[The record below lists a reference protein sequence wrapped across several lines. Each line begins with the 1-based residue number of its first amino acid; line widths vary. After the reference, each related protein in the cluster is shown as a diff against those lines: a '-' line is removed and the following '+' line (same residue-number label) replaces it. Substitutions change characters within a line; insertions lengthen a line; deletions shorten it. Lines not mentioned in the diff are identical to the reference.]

1 MSINRT
7 VISGNLTRD
16 PELRETK
23 AGVPVLSFTVAFNDR
38 VKQEDGKTLE
48 FPNYIDCALF
58 GTSAKNIH
66 PYLHKAQHVCV
77 SGKLRYSEWENPDGS
92 KRNKIELIA
101 SEIDFQ
107 GSAKVED

>member
-1 MSINRT
+1 MSINQT
-7 VISGNLTRD
+7 VISGNLTRN
-16 PELRETK
+16 PELKQTK
-23 AGVPVLSFTVAFNDR
+23 KGIDFLTFTVAFNDQVR
-38 VKQEDGKTLE
+38 DGDTFKQY
-48 FPNYIDCALF
+48 PNFIDVTYY
-58 GTSAKNIH
+58 GTSAKNIY
-66 PYLHKAQHVCV
+66 PYLRKAQHVCV